1 MERIE
6 IGILIYF
13 LLANA
18 LYFSL
23 TLFSWYMLV
32 PYQMSSRLWDPSE
45 ILTNPMAP
53 PVSILSPA
61 FNEEVSIVSSLRS
74 LLHLSYPEYEI
85 IVINDGSTD
94 QTLAVMQKAFLLR
107 RTAHLFHQALPT
119 KRMRGIY
126 QSRQYPHLWVL
137 DKENGGK
144 ADALNAGLNFSKY
157 PLFCTLDAD
166 SILEQ
171 DAIARVIR
179 PYMDNF
185 NEVVAV
191 GGIVRIANGCRIVQG
206 TVEEA
211 KLGKK
216 ALPNI
221 QVVEYLRAFLAG
233 RVAWSQWNALL
244 IISGAFGVFKKN
256 PVIEMGGYSVDTVGE
271 DMDLVIRLHQYLI
284 DQRQKYHIVFIPD
297 PICWTEAPS
306 EWGVLAKQR
315 NRWHR
320 GLSQVLFAH
329 IKMLFNP
336 RYGRVGL
343 LAMPYFFIVELLS
356 PVIEVV
362 GYLTFGL
369 IAMIGTVQLEV
380 AMAFF
385 ILAVLMG
392 LLLSLLSILLEV
404 LTFHRYPNVGTLI
417 QLLFATV
424 LENFGYRQV
433 TSILRLQGLVD
444 FLRKKHDWGV
454 MTRKGF

>member
-1 MERIE
+1 
-6 IGILIYF
+6 
-13 LLANA
+13 
-18 LYFSL
+18 
-23 TLFSWYMLV
+23 
-32 PYQMSSRLWDPSE
+32 
-45 ILTNPMAP
+45 
-53 PVSILSPA
+53 
-61 FNEEVSIVSSLRS
+61 
-74 LLHLSYPEYEI
+74 
-85 IVINDGSTD
+85 
-94 QTLAVMQKAFLLR
+94 
-107 RTAHLFHQALPT
+107 
-119 KRMRGIY
+119 
-126 QSRQYPHLWVL
+126 
-137 DKENGGK
+137 
-144 ADALNAGLNFSKY
+144 
-157 PLFCTLDAD
+157 
-166 SILEQ
+166 
-171 DAIARVIR
+171 
-179 PYMDNF
+179 MDNF